1 MTVCSPHPIHNGQGS
16 KDSRNFNYLCT
27 NIALTVFG
35 YRPLEMLHLMRS
47 GLPGFGLFVCS
58 LLPSVSMAA
67 VRFDVPDY
75 LLRLP
80 QQTYQL
86 IESNF
91 NHLYQQTDFTPQ
103 ITNSYFNR
111 SDLYNFVGV
120 PLAITPQAGFQLEV
134 FGQLY
139 NQSSQSYVHMSK
151 DLSLYR
157 MIRADVIG
165 NPNDEVAIGLG
176 LGIPLS
182 ARLTFKALLSS
193 NEIPGYGAAN
203 YAIGFEWRY

>member
-1 MTVCSPHPIHNGQGS
+1 
-16 KDSRNFNYLCT
+16 
-27 NIALTVFG
+27 
-35 YRPLEMLHLMRS
+35 MRS

-58 LLPSVSMAA
+58 LLPSASMAA

-103 ITNSYFNR
+103 ITNSYFNH
-111 SDLYNFVGV
+111 SDLYRFAGI
-120 PLAITPQAGFQLEV
+120 PLAITPQNGFQMEI

-139 NQSSQSYVHMSK
+139 NKSSQIYAQMSQ

-157 MIRADVIG
+157 TLRVDMMGDQS
-165 NPNDEVAIGLG
+165 DEVAIGMG
-176 LGIPLS
+176 LGIPLG
-182 ARLTFKALLSS
+182 ARLTLKALASS
-193 NEIPGYGAAN
+193 NEIPGYGSAN
-203 YAIGFEWRY
+203 YAIGMEWHF

>member
-1 MTVCSPHPIHNGQGS
+1 MP
-16 KDSRNFNYLCT
+16 
-27 NIALTVFG
+27 
-35 YRPLEMLHLMRS
+35 HLMRS
-47 GLPGFGLFVCS
+47 GLSGFGLLVCS
-58 LLPSVSMAA
+58 LLPSAGMAG

-75 LLRLP
+75 LLQLP

-91 NHLYQQTDFTPQ
+91 SRLYQQTDFTPQ

-134 FGQLY
+134 FGQLF
-139 NQSSQSYVHMSK
+139 NRASQSYVHMSQ
-151 DLSLYR
+151 DMSLYR
-157 MIRADVIG
+157 MIRADMIG
-165 NPNDEVAIGLG
+165 NTNDEVAIGMG

-182 ARLTFKALLSS
+182 PQLTFKALLSS

>member
-1 MTVCSPHPIHNGQGS
+1 
-16 KDSRNFNYLCT
+16 
-27 NIALTVFG
+27 
-35 YRPLEMLHLMRS
+35 MRS
-47 GLPGFGLFVCS
+47 GLSGFGLLVCS
-58 LLPSVSMAA
+58 LLPSASMAG

-75 LLRLP
+75 LLQLP

-91 NHLYQQTDFTPQ
+91 SRLYQQTDFTPQ

-134 FGQLY
+134 FGQLF
-139 NQSSQSYVHMSK
+139 NRASQSYVHMSQ
-151 DLSLYR
+151 DMSLYR
-157 MIRADVIG
+157 MIRADMMG
-165 NPNDEVAIGLG
+165 NTNDEVALGMG

-182 ARLTFKALLSS
+182 PQLTFKALLSS